1 MTPAAQTNEA
11 STRAV
16 STGLPSLRLR
26 CLPHTS
32 AAASD
37 GSPECGLCPPSGRA
51 RGGRLPAPGSR
62 LSGIQL
68 QLLLVFAESQHEL
81 LFVVEALCI
90 VYLLRQLDGE
100 DLRFHVDH
108 RLLVGRA
115 GDGHAT
121 T

>member
-1 MTPAAQTNEA
+1 MRLPRAL
-11 STRAV
+11 SPRGLLPSVFAV
-16 STGLPSLRLR
+16 SPTPPLLPLTGAQ
-26 CLPHTS
+26 S
-32 AAASD
+32 AASALPPAGLAAG
-37 GSPECGLCPPSGRA
+37 GS
-51 RGGRLPAPGSR
+51 RLPAPGSR
-62 LSGIQL
+62 FSGVQL
-68 QLLLVFAESQHEL
+68 QLLWVFAESQHEL

-90 VYLLRQLDGE
+90 VYLLGQLDGE